1 MLERERLIVMAKEVL
16 VTWLSRDLVLFL
28 NFDILKLISL
38 SVSQVLYMKLY
49 YNIAKNET
57 LAWKSKAL
65 RKISN

>member
-16 VTWLSRDLVLFL
+16 VTWLSHDLVLFL

-49 YNIAKNET
+49 YNIAKNEV
-57 LAWKSKAL
+57 LAGKSKAL
-65 RKISN
+65 RKI

>member
-1 MLERERLIVMAKEVL
+1 MLEREGLIVMAKEVL
-16 VTWLSRDLVLFL
+16 VTWLSHDLVLFL

-57 LAWKSKAL
+57 LTWKSKAL
-65 RKISN
+65 RKI

>member
-16 VTWLSRDLVLFL
+16 VTWLSHDLVLFL

-38 SVSQVLYMKLY
+38 SVSQVLYMKLC

-57 LAWKSKAL
+57 LAGKSKAL
-65 RKISN
+65 RKI